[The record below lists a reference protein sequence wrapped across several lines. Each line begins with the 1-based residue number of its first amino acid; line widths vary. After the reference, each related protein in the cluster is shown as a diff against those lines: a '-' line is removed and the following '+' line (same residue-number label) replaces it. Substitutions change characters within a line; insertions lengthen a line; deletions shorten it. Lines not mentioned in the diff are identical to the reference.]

1 MSAACERV
9 DRERASRSGDHHER
23 GAERAGGRGNQTELT
38 RYEACWSA
46 RADFG
51 VASLELREYTVGFGA
66 VNIAMMMLHR
76 PSESGPGGD

>member
-9 DRERASRSGDHHER
+9 ESERASRNGDHHKR
-23 GAERAGGRGNQTELT
+23 GAEGAGGRGNQTGLT

-51 VASLELREYTVGFGA
+51 VASLEFREYTVGLGA
-66 VNIAMMMLHR
+66 VYRDDKA
-76 PSESGPGGD
+76 SKCGPGGD